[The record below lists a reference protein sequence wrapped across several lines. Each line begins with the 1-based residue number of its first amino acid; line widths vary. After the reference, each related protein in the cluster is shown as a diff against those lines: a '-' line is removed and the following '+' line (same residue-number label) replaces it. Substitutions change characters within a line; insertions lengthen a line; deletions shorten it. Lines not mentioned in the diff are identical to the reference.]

1 MYAGRP
7 ERMKQVNEALVRE
20 ALAARGKAT
29 KAQLGADT
37 GLSLPTISQATAAL
51 TERGEIRAAGM
62 MRSSGGR
69 KATEY
74 ELDEAAGT
82 VYAIALERDRID
94 WAMANA
100 LGTVVSTGGRLVRSN
115 PVSEAVELVGAMRR
129 DAVIRSSER
138 VVLAI
143 GVPGAVQDG
152 RVITGH
158 FEEQWYDTDIAEF
171 FRKRTGLP
179 VVVENDINAS
189 ALGYERR
196 LDSIGQCPHSLV
208 YVYVSG
214 TCTGSGIVVGGQVV
228 RGAAHFAGELDYLP
242 VARGQTLRDALAGA
256 VGDESIV
263 DALASALAAVNCVV
277 NPALFVVGGPGFR
290 FDLSDAVEAEFKA
303 RVPVSVRPRLAFE
316 RDTMPHYLNGLCGLA
331 LDRMFSSFRLVSGGT

>member
-37 GLSLPTISQATAAL
+37 GLSLPTISQAMAAL

-303 RVPVSVRPRLAFE
+303 RVPASVRPRLAFE

>member
-1 MYAGRP
+1 
-7 ERMKQVNEALVRE
+7 MKQVNEALVRE

-37 GLSLPTISQATAAL
+37 GLSLPTISQAMAAL

-138 VVLAI
+138 VGLAM

-242 VARGQTLRDALAGA
+242 LARGLTLRDALAGA

-303 RVPVSVRPRLAFE
+303 RVPASVRPRLAFE